1 MNKALSFAAA
11 SLAGAYAFFTTG
23 CAHSSCCDS
32 HDHGKAA
39 ATSPGQVVKQ
49 LVATIQPTA
58 GNKCAGTVR
67 FTEVSGVVYVYG
79 EISGLTPNQQ
89 HAIHIHEFGD
99 GTSTDGMKAGGHY
112 NPEEKTHGLPGAA
125 ARHAGDLGNLQAD
138 AEGKTVFRAEFN
150 DISMLG
156 PKNPIIGRGVIIHA
170 KPDDGGQ
177 PVGNAGPR
185 IGFGTIGV
193 ANPKQ

>member
-1 MNKALSFAAA
+1 
-11 SLAGAYAFFTTG
+11 
-23 CAHSSCCDS
+23 
-32 HDHGKAA
+32 
-39 ATSPGQVVKQ
+39 
-49 LVATIQPTA
+49 
-58 GNKCAGTVR
+58 VR
-67 FTEVSGVVYVYG
+67 FTEVGGVVYVYG
-79 EISGLTPNQQ
+79 EISGLTPSQQ
-89 HAIHIHEFGD
+89 HGIHIHEFGD
-99 GTSTDGMKAGGHY
+99 GTSTDGTKAGGHY

-185 IGFGTIGV
+185 IGFGVIGV